1 MRVTIVPDDNYIQV
15 DGRGL
20 NFAFA
25 ADANIHAIQ
34 WYGDHG
40 TVEQN
45 AGGNRPATL
54 AEVQPFIDLWEAE
67 RVRVDAPPP
76 VVPPTSEQLREQAKR
91 DRAAAVAAITVTTAA
106 GNTFD
111 GDETSQDRMARAIL
125 ALQITGTPSTLWV
138 LADNTP
144 VQVSAAELGEALAL
158 AGAAQSAIWV
168 L

>member
-1 MRVTIVPDDNYIQV
+1 MRVTIVPEDRYIQV

-40 TVEQN
+40 TVEQKV
-45 AGGNRPATL
+45 GGSRPATL
-54 AEVQPFIDLWEAE
+54 AEVQPFVDLWEAE
-67 RVRVDAPPP
+67 RARVDAPPP
-76 VVPPTSEQLREQAKR
+76 VVPPTAEQVREQAKR

-125 ALQITGTPSTLWV
+125 ALQLTGTPSTIWV

-144 VQVSAAELGEALAL
+144 VQVTAAELGEALAL